1 MITPDADPIFISQ
14 KNISFYVASY
24 VDLYLNISQHMEI
37 TIRPLTNVHCPQILD
52 LILPIQQIEF
62 NVPVTREAQPDLLD
76 IDTHYSA
83 GGGGFWGAFDQ
94 HRLVG
99 TIALISTGHR
109 AGALRKMF
117 VQKEYRGKESGIAQR
132 LFLTLEE
139 HCVKGRITDL
149 YLGTVE
155 ILTAS
160 HRFYQRN
167 GFQRIDKNALPDYF
181 PRMAVD
187 TIFYHLHL
195 AKQQQHERD

>member
-1 MITPDADPIFISQ
+1 
-14 KNISFYVASY
+14 
-24 VDLYLNISQHMEI
+24 MEI
-37 TIRPLTNVHCPQILD
+37 NIKPLTNAHCQPILD

-76 IDTHYSA
+76 IDTYYSA
-83 GGGGFWGAFDQ
+83 TGGGFWGAFDQ
-94 HRLVG
+94 DRLVG
-99 TIALISTGHR
+99 TIALIATGHH

-117 VQKEYRGKESGIAQR
+117 VQKEYRGKEWGIAR
-132 LFLTLEE
+132 SLLLTLQE
-139 HCVKGRITDL
+139 HCIKFHITDL

-155 ILTAS
+155 VLTAS

-167 GFQRIDKNALPDYF
+167 GFQKIDKDALPVYF

-195 AKQQQHERD
+195 AKQQIHERD